1 LTSIDVNNIYKSDIK
16 TVLKST
22 TCISKAKLNNIKD
35 LLKKS
40 KDQIWKN
47 WDIEIFPLFLTVLN
61 IPKESWNIQK
71 HKFIKLIIEN
81 FDSGNSSFIVGFS
94 GWVICVIWIYINI
107 YIYVC
112 IYMYIHIHICT
123 YMHIQV
129 ISNSRA

>member
-1 LTSIDVNNIYKSDIK
+1 M
-16 TVLKST
+16 
-22 TCISKAKLNNIKD
+22 SKAKLNNIKD

-107 YIYVC
+107 YICLYIYVSMY
-112 IYMYIHIHICT
+112 IYMYIYIYIYVYT
-123 YMHIQV
+123 YSYMYIYAYTGHQ
-129 ISNSRA
+129 